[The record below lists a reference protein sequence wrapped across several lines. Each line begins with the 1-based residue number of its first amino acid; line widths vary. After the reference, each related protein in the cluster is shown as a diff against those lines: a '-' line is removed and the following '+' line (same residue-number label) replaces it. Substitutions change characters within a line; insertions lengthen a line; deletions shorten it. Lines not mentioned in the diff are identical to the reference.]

1 MNPPFA
7 GDSLADC
14 HAEPLLVANMT
25 RVKPTQSIT
34 LLLVGALLLGC
45 QVQFVSPYSADV
57 QKRASD
63 MIAEISAW
71 ELQMREAA
79 GTPDADPRQ
88 PNIKAKFANWDGEL
102 EAMAAIETAL
112 APETIKCD
120 SLAAAVTQSSRIQIP
135 ENASSPIGNSSG
147 SSGAITHQSC
157 ETKVFQNLAETLAEM
172 QQVVERQCQLPWLSE
187 GDFQR
192 STAHQAAAALQ
203 GSAAT
208 SRAIS
213 SAPSADQQRVA
224 RERCA
229 AIFRPTTAQGGQ
241 NLGHGVVVG
250 PVIGQLYDIV
260 YIETRKSTAAAKS

>member
-1 MNPPFA
+1 MNAPFA
-7 GDSLADC
+7 ADSLPDC

-25 RVKPTQSIT
+25 RVKPTQGIT
-34 LLLVGALLLGC
+34 LLLVGAFLLGC

-88 PNIKAKFANWDGEL
+88 PNIRAKFANWDGEL

-135 ENASSPIGNSSG
+135 ENASSPIGGPSG
-147 SSGAITHQSC
+147 SSSAITSQSC
-157 ETKVFQNLAETLAEM
+157 EMQVFQNLTETVVEM
-172 QQVVERQCQLPWLSE
+172 QQVVERQCQLPWL
-187 GDFQR
+187 
-192 STAHQAAAALQ
+192 TAL
-203 GSAAT
+203 T
-208 SRAIS
+208 S
-213 SAPSADQQRVA
+213 
-224 RERCA
+224 
-229 AIFRPTTAQGGQ
+229 
-241 NLGHGVVVG
+241 
-250 PVIGQLYDIV
+250 
-260 YIETRKSTAAAKS
+260 